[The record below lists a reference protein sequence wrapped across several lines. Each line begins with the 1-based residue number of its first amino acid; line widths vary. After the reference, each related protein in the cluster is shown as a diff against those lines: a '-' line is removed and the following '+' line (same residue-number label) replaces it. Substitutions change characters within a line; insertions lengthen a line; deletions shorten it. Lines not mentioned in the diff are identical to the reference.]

1 MRRPHLS
8 LISALFLFCLTA
20 GGAPAA
26 ERPAEWAQPV
36 TLNHAEN
43 FFRVTPDFYRA
54 AQPTEEAM
62 RAYAGFGIKTVINL
76 RNFHDDV
83 EVAAGTPLHLRR
95 VAINTWDIEDHEI
108 AEAVALILTSPKPVL
123 LHCLHGADRTG
134 LVTAVYR
141 VTQQG
146 WNKADAK
153 KEMMEGDFGFHSVW
167 RNIPT
172 WLDDM
177 DEAQMKRLI
186 DARAQA
192 LAGRSD

>member
-1 MRRPHLS
+1 MRRFPIS
-8 LISALFLFCLTA
+8 LIFALLLFCLAA
-20 GGAPAA
+20 GSSPAA

-54 AQPTEEAM
+54 AQPTAEAM
-62 RAYAGFGIKTVINL
+62 RAYSGFGIKTVVNL

-83 EVAAGTPLHLRR
+83 EVAAGTSLHLRR
-95 VAINTWDIEDHEI
+95 VAINTWDIEEHEV

-134 LVTAVYR
+134 LITAVYR

-146 WNKADAK
+146 WSKADAK

-167 RNIPT
+167 RNIPS

-177 DEAQMKRLI
+177 DEARMKRLI
-186 DARAQA
+186 DARVQA